1 MHYFV
6 RQDYYNNVLLKFRS
20 KNNVGWKYLVIEL
33 ADGAT
38 LPPLHFH
45 QGGSENFLKALEI
58 YLVMTP

>member
-1 MHYFV
+1 M
-6 RQDYYNNVLLKFRS
+6 LLKFRS